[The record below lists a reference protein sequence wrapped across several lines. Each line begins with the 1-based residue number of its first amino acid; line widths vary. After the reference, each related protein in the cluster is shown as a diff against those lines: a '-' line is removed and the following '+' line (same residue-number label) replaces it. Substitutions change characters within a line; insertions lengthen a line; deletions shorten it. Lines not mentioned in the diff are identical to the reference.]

1 MKKRMR
7 LGFAGLL
14 TIGIAALGTTLTG
27 AATAT
32 DAKEA
37 PKAKIGEKAPDFKLT
52 CYDGKEHS
60 LSELTKSGKI
70 VVLEWFA
77 LDCPFVVKHYSNTE
91 NSTIN
96 KMVED
101 FKNDNVVFLAINS
114 ANLSHP
120 YGDRERN
127 IERHSQWKMSHPI
140 LVDSDGRVGRM
151 YDARTTPHMYIIDK
165 DGILKYAGA
174 LDNDRSARGIGD
186 TNYVRQALREI
197 LAGETVT
204 VSETRP
210 YGCSVKYAD

>member
-1 MKKRMR
+1 MKKRTR

-37 PKAKIGEKAPDFKLT
+37 PKAKIGEKAPDFTLT

-77 LDCPFVVKHYSNTE
+77 YACPFVIKHYSDTE
-91 NSTIN
+91 NSTVN
-96 KMVED
+96 KLVEE
-101 FKNDNVVFLAINS
+101 FKNDDVVFLAINS
-114 ANLSHP
+114 ANPSHS
-120 YGDRERN
+120 YSNREQN
-127 IERHSQWKMSHPI
+127 IEHHSKWKMAHPI

-151 YDARTTPHMYIIDK
+151 YEARTTPHMYIIDK
-165 DGILKYAGA
+165 DGVLKYAGA
-174 LDNDRSARGIGD
+174 LDNDRSARSIGE

-197 LAGETVT
+197 LAGESVT

-210 YGCSVKYAD
+210 